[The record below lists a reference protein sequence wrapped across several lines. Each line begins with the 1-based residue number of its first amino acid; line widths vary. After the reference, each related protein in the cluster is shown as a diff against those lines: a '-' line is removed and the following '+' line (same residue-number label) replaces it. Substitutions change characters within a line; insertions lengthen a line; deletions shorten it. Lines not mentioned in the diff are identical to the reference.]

1 MTPTKPPGAPRRWD
15 SRRAAKVERLQAGAA
30 HSDGKVIKPAQLKDL
45 LHNVIRPGDRVAL
58 EGDNQ
63 KQADFLSRTLAD
75 CDPKRLNSLHMLIS
89 SVSRQE
95 HLDLF
100 ERGIAAKLDL
110 AYAGPQSVRIAQMV
124 EDGTVHIGAIHTY
137 VELYARMFVDLAP
150 HVVLLCASAAD
161 RDGNLYT
168 GPNTEDTPT
177 IAEAAAFH
185 DGVVIVQADEI
196 VDSSADLP
204 RVDIPG
210 SWVDFVVAADRPFF
224 LEPLFTRDP
233 RHIGDVEILKAMI
246 AIRGVY
252 ERHEVVSL
260 NHGVG
265 FDTAAI
271 ELLLPTYGE
280 KLGLKGRIARHWVL
294 NPHPTLIP
302 AIESGWVESIHSFGG
317 ESGMNRYAAAR
328 PDVFFTGADGSLR
341 SNRVLAQLAGQYAI
355 DMFIGS
361 SLQIDADANSS
372 TVTDGRLSGFGGAP
386 NMGHDPHGR
395 RHSTTAWLDLANGDG
410 ASRRGRKLVVQMAQ
424 TFRAGGVPT
433 FVETLDA
440 VEVGRQA
447 GMPLPPVMIYGDDV
461 SHVVTEEG
469 VAYLYKAHSL
479 ADRRA
484 ALAAVAGVT
493 PVGRRAEA
501 RRTEALR
508 HDGLVAFP
516 EDLKVETRLANRS
529 LLAARSIEDL
539 VAWSGGLYDPPAQ
552 FRSWLPRSSRASRA
566 AAPARCREQRS
577 RRRFCWLPRT
587 LGPGRRQPPS
597 SCSRPAGFDCRKPT

>member
-1 MTPTKPPGAPRRWD
+1 MTAIRRWD
-15 SRRAAKVERLQAGAA
+15 SRRSAKAERLQAG
-30 HSDGKVIKPAQLKDL
+30 SVYCSGKVIDPARLADL
-45 LHNVIRPGDRVAL
+45 LHDVIRSGDRVAL

-63 KQADFLSRTLAD
+63 KQADFLSRTLAE
-75 CDPKRLNSLHMLIS
+75 CDPARINKLHMVIS
-89 SVSRQE
+89 SVSRAE

-150 HVVLLCASAAD
+150 EVVLLCADLAD
-161 RDGNLYT
+161 RHGNLYT

-185 DGVVIVQADEI
+185 DGVVIVQVNEI
-196 VDSSADLP
+196 VETAALP
-204 RVDIPG
+204 RIDIPSG
-210 SWVDFVVAADRPFF
+210 WVDFVVQADRPFY

-233 RHIGDVEILKAMI
+233 RHIGPVEILKAMI

-252 ERHEVVSL
+252 ERHQVVSL

-271 ELLLPTYGE
+271 ELLLPTYG
-280 KLGLKGRIARHWVL
+280 KRLGLKGTVARHWVL

-302 AIESGWVESIHSFGG
+302 AIEAGWVESIHCFGG
-317 ESGMNRYAAAR
+317 EAGMDRYAAAR

-361 SLQIDADANSS
+361 SLQIDAEANSS

-386 NMGHDPHGR
+386 NMGHDPRGR
-395 RHSTTAWLDLANGDG
+395 RHSSTAWLDLAHGEG
-410 ASRRGRKLVVQMAQ
+410 AGRRGRKLVVQMAQ

-440 VEVGRQA
+440 VEVGKQA
-447 GMPLPPVMIYGDDV
+447 GMPLAPVMIYGDDV
-461 SHVVTEEG
+461 SHVATEEG

-484 ALAAVAGVT
+484 ALAAIAGVT
-493 PVGRRAEA
+493 PVGRTADIQQV
-501 RRTEALR
+501 EALR
-508 HDGLVAFP
+508 RDGLIAFP
-516 EDLKVETRLANRS
+516 EDLKVETRLADRS

-539 VAWSGGLYDPPAQ
+539 VAWSGGLYEPPSQ
-552 FRSWLPRSSRASRA
+552 FRDW
-566 AAPARCREQRS
+566 
-577 RRRFCWLPRT
+577 
-587 LGPGRRQPPS
+587 
-597 SCSRPAGFDCRKPT
+597 

>member
-1 MTPTKPPGAPRRWD
+1 MSGWD
-15 SRRAAKVERLQAGAA
+15 SRRRAKAARITAGAA
-30 HSDGKVIKPAQLKDL
+30 HCDGKVIKPGNLADL
-45 LHNVIRPGDRVAL
+45 LHSVIQPGDRVAL

-63 KQADFLSRTLAD
+63 KQADYLSRTLAG
-75 CDPKRLNSLHMLIS
+75 CDPQRLHDLHMLIS
-89 SVSRQE
+89 SVSRPE

-100 ERGIAAKLDL
+100 ERGIATKLDL
-110 AYAGPQSVRIAQMV
+110 AYAGPQSVRIAQLV
-124 EDGTVHIGAIHTY
+124 EDGTVRIGAIHTY

-150 HVVLLCASAAD
+150 DVVLLCATAAD

-196 VDSSADLP
+196 VGDAKALP

-210 SWVDFVVAADRPFF
+210 DWVDFVVVADRPFA

-252 ERHEVVSL
+252 ERHKVVSL

-271 ELLLPTYGE
+271 ELLLPTYADS
-280 KLGLKGRIARHWVL
+280 LGLKGVVARHWIL

-317 ESGMNRYAAAR
+317 EAGMERYTAAR
-328 PDVFFTGADGSLR
+328 PDVFFTGRDGSLR

-361 SLQIDADANSS
+361 SLQIDRDGNSS

-386 NMGHDPHGR
+386 NMGHDPRGR
-395 RHSTTAWLDLANGDG
+395 RHSSPAWLDLAHGDG
-410 ASRRGRKLVVQMAQ
+410 ASRRGRKLVVQIAQ

-440 VEVGRQA
+440 VEVGKAA

-493 PVGRRAEA
+493 PVGRGA
-501 RRTEALR
+501 RDTEALR
-508 HDGLVAFP
+508 RDGLVAFP
-516 EDLKVETRLANRS
+516 EDLGVETRLANRS
-529 LLAARSIEDL
+529 LLAARSIDDL
-539 VAWSGGLYDPPAQ
+539 VAWSGGLYDPPAK
-552 FRSWLPRSSRASRA
+552 FRDW
-566 AAPARCREQRS
+566 
-577 RRRFCWLPRT
+577 
-587 LGPGRRQPPS
+587 
-597 SCSRPAGFDCRKPT
+597 

>member
-1 MTPTKPPGAPRRWD
+1 MSWDRR
-15 SRRAAKVERLQAGAA
+15 RRAKAERVAA
-30 HSDGKVIKPAQLKDL
+30 ASGCVTGKVIDPDRLQDV
-45 LHNVIRPGDRVAL
+45 LHGVIRPGDRVAL

-75 CDPKRLNSLHMLIS
+75 CDPKRLHDLHLLIG
-89 SVSRQE
+89 SVSRAE

-100 ERGIAAKLDL
+100 ERGIATKLDL
-110 AYAGPQSVRIAQMV
+110 AYAGPQSVRIAQLV
-124 EDGTVHIGAIHTY
+124 ADETVQIGAIHTY

-150 HVVLLCASAAD
+150 NVALLCASAAD

-168 GPNTEDTPT
+168 GANTEDTPT
-177 IAEAAAFH
+177 IAEAAAFR
-185 DGVVIVQADEI
+185 DGIVIVQADEI
-196 VDSSADLP
+196 VDTDALP

-210 SWVDFVVAADRPFF
+210 SWVDFVVQADRPFY

-252 ERHEVVSL
+252 ERHQVVSL

-271 ELLLPTYGE
+271 ELLLPTYADG
-280 KLGLKGRIARHWVL
+280 LGLKGKIARHWVL

-317 ESGMNRYAAAR
+317 ESGMNRYTSAR

-361 SLQIDADANSS
+361 SLQIDGDGNSS

-395 RHSTTAWLDLANGDG
+395 RHGSPAWLNLAHGDG
-410 ASRRGRKLVVQMAQ
+410 ASRRGRKLVVQMVQ
-424 TFRAGGVPT
+424 TFRAGGVPV

-440 VEVGRQA
+440 VDVGKQA
-447 GMPLPPVMIYGDDV
+447 GMPLAPVMIYGDDV

-479 ADRRA
+479 DDRRA

-493 PVGRRAEA
+493 PIGRRADA
-501 RRTEALR
+501 RRVEDLR
-508 HDGLVAFP
+508 RDGLVAFP
-516 EDLKVETRLANRS
+516 EDLGVETRLANRS

-552 FRSWLPRSSRASRA
+552 FRDW
-566 AAPARCREQRS
+566 
-577 RRRFCWLPRT
+577 
-587 LGPGRRQPPS
+587 
-597 SCSRPAGFDCRKPT
+597 

>member
-1 MTPTKPPGAPRRWD
+1 LAAQGWD
-15 SRRAAKVERLQAGAA
+15 TRRRAKQARLEAGAG
-30 HSDGKVIKPAQLKDL
+30 HCDGKVIRPGELTDL
-45 LHNVIRPGDRVAL
+45 LHAVLQPGDRVAL

-63 KQADFLSRTLAD
+63 KQADYLSRTLAA
-75 CDPKRLNSLHMLIS
+75 CDPQRLHDLHMLIS
-89 SVSRQE
+89 SVSRPE

-100 ERGIAAKLDL
+100 ERGIATKLDL

-124 EDGTVHIGAIHTY
+124 EDGTVKIGAIHTY

-150 HVVLLCASAAD
+150 DVVLLCASAAD

-196 VDSSADLP
+196 VSDAKALP

-210 SWVDFVVAADRPFF
+210 DWVDYVVTADRPFA

-233 RHIGDVEILKAMI
+233 RRIGDVEILKAMI

-252 ERHEVVSL
+252 ERHKVVSL

-271 ELLLPTYGE
+271 ELLLPTYADS
-280 KLGLKGRIARHWVL
+280 LGLKGVVARHWIL

-302 AIESGWVESIHSFGG
+302 AIESGWVQSIHSFGG
-317 ESGMNRYAAAR
+317 ESGMERYTAAR
-328 PDVFFTGADGSLR
+328 PDVFFTGRDGSLR
-341 SNRVLAQLAGQYAI
+341 SNRVLAQLAGQYGI

-395 RHSTTAWLDLANGDG
+395 RHSIPAWLDLAHGEG

-440 VEVGRQA
+440 VQVGRDA

-493 PVGRRAEA
+493 PVGRAARNTEKLRA
-501 RRTEALR
+501 
-508 HDGLVAFP
+508 DGLVAFP
-516 EDLKVETRLANRS
+516 EDLGVETRLANRS
-529 LLAARSIEDL
+529 LLAARSIGDL
-539 VAWSGGLYDPPAQ
+539 VAWSGGLYDPPQQ
-552 FRSWLPRSSRASRA
+552 FRDW
-566 AAPARCREQRS
+566 
-577 RRRFCWLPRT
+577 
-587 LGPGRRQPPS
+587 
-597 SCSRPAGFDCRKPT
+597 

>member
-1 MTPTKPPGAPRRWD
+1 MTTPASPSHRWD
-15 SRRAAKVERLQAGAA
+15 SRRTAKAERLQAGAA
-30 HSDGKVIKPAQLKDL
+30 YSSGKVIDPSRLTDL
-45 LHNVIRPGDRVAL
+45 LHGVIRPGDRVAL

-75 CDPKRLNSLHMLIS
+75 CDPKRLNGLHMLIS
-89 SVSRQE
+89 SVSRSE

-100 ERGIAAKLDL
+100 ERGIATKLDL

-137 VELYARMFVDLAP
+137 VELYARMFVDLSP
-150 HVVLLCASAAD
+150 HVVLLCAEKAD
-161 RDGNLYT
+161 RNGNLYT
-168 GPNTEDTPT
+168 GANTEDTPT

-196 VDSSADLP
+196 VDDAEALP

-210 SWVDFVVAADRPFF
+210 SWVDFVVQADRPFY
-224 LEPLFTRDP
+224 LEPLFTRNP

-252 ERHEVVSL
+252 ERHQVVSL

-280 KLGLKGRIARHWVL
+280 QLGLKGRIARHWVL

-395 RHSTTAWLDLANGDG
+395 RHSSAAWLDLAHGDG

-424 TFRAGGVPT
+424 TFRTGGVPT

-440 VEVGRQA
+440 VDVGKQA
-447 GMPLPPVMIYGDDV
+447 GMPLAPVMIYGDDV

-479 ADRRA
+479 HDRRA
-484 ALAAVAGVT
+484 ALAAIAGVT
-493 PVGRRAEA
+493 PIGRAADA
-501 RRTEALR
+501 RRVEELR
-508 HDGLVAFP
+508 RDGLVAFP

-552 FRSWLPRSSRASRA
+552 FRDW
-566 AAPARCREQRS
+566 
-577 RRRFCWLPRT
+577 
-587 LGPGRRQPPS
+587 
-597 SCSRPAGFDCRKPT
+597 